1 MEENK
6 ANTAEKSLKLPFY
19 AAYTPENPKQ
29 GMAKGSIIVNTDLK
43 TNSATDIIPYWADE
57 NGILPDYTNLYK
69 FEITGRCTIF
79 EIDSNVIIPK
89 EATKML
95 LFAYDYFSG
104 ETTEDY
110 IEIEL
115 PKNRADIS
123 GSGDII
129 TEFQV
134 ISDTHIVE
142 SGGWNDSYPRLLK
155 DIVKVSPNS
164 KGVFINGDVTNSG
177 EDAQYEKFMELHS
190 SVSKAPDYYIAVGN
204 HEFYNGGVAAQKEIE
219 ARFVSFARL
228 PDRTAPKSQHYD
240 FWIKGYHYIILGN
253 DGITPDLL
261 SATFKDETLCWLRKK
276 LAENRNEKR
285 PTFVFLHQPIRDTVA
300 GSFGEGAGLFTGVW
314 GENAEKLTA
323 VLKDFP
329 EVILFSSHQHI
340 ELSHPRNIHK
350 RNGRLPTILNTSSAA
365 QATPIIRGVKNK
377 ISGSEGYY
385 IYVYKDKV
393 IARGRDFAKQKWLPS
408 AQFYI
413 EI

>member
-1 MEENK
+1 MEELK
-6 ANTAEKSLKLPFY
+6 TLKLPFY
-19 AAYTPENPKQ
+19 ANYTPDNN
-29 GMAKGSIIVNTDLK
+29 GDGLASGNVIVNVDTVS
-43 TNSATDIIPYWADE
+43 NSATNIVPFWANE
-57 NGILPDYTNLYK
+57 NGILPDYSNLYK
-69 FEITGRCTIF
+69 FEITGRCTVF
-79 EIDSNVIIPK
+79 QMDSNVIIPK
-89 EATKML
+89 EATKL
-95 LFAYDYFSG
+95 RLYAHNCFTG
-104 ETTEDY
+104 ETTEDFL
-110 IEIEL
+110 EIDLPENSASKEEWGEL
-115 PKNRADIS
+115 IA
-123 GSGDII
+123 
-129 TEFQV
+129 EFQV
-134 ISDTHIVE
+134 ISDTHIME
-142 SGGWNDSYPRLLK
+142 SGGWNDSYVRLLC
-155 DIVKVSPNS
+155 DIVQNSPES
-164 KGVFINGDVTNSG
+164 LGIFINGDVTNG
-177 EDAQYEKFMELHS
+177 GKTEQYEKFTELHN
-190 SVSKAPDYYIAVGN
+190 SVKNSPDYYIAIGN

-385 IYVYKDKV
+385 VYVYKDKV
-393 IARGRDFAKQKWLPS
+393 IIKGRDFAKQKWLPS